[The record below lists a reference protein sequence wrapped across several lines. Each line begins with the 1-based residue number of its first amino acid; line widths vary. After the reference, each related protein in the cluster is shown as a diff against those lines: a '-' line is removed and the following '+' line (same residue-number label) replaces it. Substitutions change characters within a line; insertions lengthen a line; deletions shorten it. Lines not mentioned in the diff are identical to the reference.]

1 MADLSFFDRNKPMSL
16 QEIANLCGGE
26 LRLATPNTENNI
38 EIIDL
43 ATIQDANSTDA
54 CFLQNPKYRK
64 YLKNCQA
71 GLVLIGKKF
80 AHEAP
85 LNLNLLICD
94 DPYYAWAILTVAYY
108 PFDKKP
114 AGIDKTAVVSP
125 TAKIAPTAYI
135 GPNVVIEDNVVIG
148 ENTQI
153 YAGSFIGKST
163 QIGSHCIIHSNC
175 SITYTIMGHLN
186 VIHNGA
192 CIGQDGFGFAMSAKG
207 HKYVRQLGRV
217 IIGNDVN
224 IGANTTIDR
233 GASSDTIIEDGV
245 RIDNLVQIAHNVKIG
260 MGSVIAAH
268 VGIAGSTTLGMGVVV
283 AGFAGIAGHIHLGD
297 RSVVLANSGIHK
309 DVPAG
314 ETMASAIPALPAKQ
328 HWRRMHTLQKI
339 MKYLQEK

>member
-1 MADLSFFDRNKPMSL
+1 MADLSFFYRNKPMTL
-16 QEIANLCGGE
+16 QQIASVCGGK
-26 LRLATPNTENNI
+26 LRLASPGTAD
-38 EIIDL
+38 EIKIFDL
-43 ATIQDANSTDA
+43 ATVQDAKEGEV

-64 YLKNCQA
+64 YLAGCQA
-71 GLVLIGKKF
+71 SLILIGEKF
-80 AHEAP
+80 AADAP
-85 LNLNLLICD
+85 QNLNLLICD
-94 DPYYAWAILTVAYY
+94 DPYYAWAILSVTFY
-108 PFDKKP
+108 PFEVKP
-114 AGIDKTAVVSP
+114 AGIDATAVIAS
-125 TAKIAPTAYI
+125 TAKIAATAYI
-135 GPNVVIEDNVVIG
+135 GPNVVIEDNVTIG

-153 YAGSFIGKST
+153 HAGSFIGKST
-163 QIGSHCIIHSNC
+163 QIGNQCVIHSNC

-245 RIDNLVQIAHNVKIG
+245 RIDNLVQIAHNVRIG

-283 AGFAGIAGHIHLGD
+283 AGFAAIAGHIHLGD
-297 RSVVLANSGIHK
+297 RAVILANSGIHK